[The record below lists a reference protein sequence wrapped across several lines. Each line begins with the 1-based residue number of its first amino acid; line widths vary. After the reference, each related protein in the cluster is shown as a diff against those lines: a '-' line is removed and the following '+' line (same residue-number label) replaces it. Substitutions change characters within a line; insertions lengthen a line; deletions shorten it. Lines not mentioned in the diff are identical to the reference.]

1 MTMFA
6 RSLLFILLCVG
17 LGACTNRRPSQTP
30 DAYENFNEDEY
41 GRVQSS
47 QGQGVESSGAYY
59 GSQPS
64 GPPSRTPAEPS
75 VGGSGR

>member
-1 MTMFA
+1 MTA
-6 RSLLFILLCVG
+6 SALLFLAAGCES
-17 LGACTNRRPSQTP
+17 RRPAQSP

-47 QGQGVESSGAYY
+47 SGSGAETSGAYY
-59 GSQPS
+59 GSQGSSAPA
-64 GPPSRTPAEPS
+64 RTPAQPA